1 MATRDALHHP
11 LGDGTG
17 IPATGV
23 IPTVKPPNPSP
34 AEQAEN
40 RPKIQ
45 HINQAL
51 MGNVN
56 TRHTDNW
63 KRKTNLTGNG
73 ATHVRSFHCRLAPE
87 SLAAMDDQINQWL
100 DAHPDYEV
108 KFVSTNVGDW
118 QGKLKEP
125 ALIVSLW
132 V

>member
-1 MATRDALHHP
+1 M
-11 LGDGTG
+11 GDGAG
-17 IPATGV
+17 IPASTSGSSSGV
-23 IPTVKPPNPSP
+23 IPTVKPPNPLNGDT
-34 AEQAEN
+34 AEN

>member
-1 MATRDALHHP
+1 MATHDLLHP

-17 IPATGV
+17 TPSSGV
-23 IPTVKPPNPSP
+23 ISTVKPPNPSTQ
-34 AEQAEN
+34 EDHK
-40 RPKIQ
+40 PKIQ

-63 KRKTNLTGNG
+63 KRKTNLTGTG

-108 KFVSTNVGDW
+108 KFVATNVGDW
-118 QGKLKEP
+118 QGKVREP

>member
-1 MATRDALHHP
+1 MNTGEIVLHP
-11 LGDGTG
+11 LGDGAVG
-17 IPATGV
+17 GGGV
-23 IPTVKPPNPSP
+23 PTVKPPNTF
-34 AEQAEN
+34 AATGEN
-40 RPKIQ
+40 GEAKSKIQ

-108 KFVSTNVGDW
+108 KLVTTNVGEW
-118 QGKLKEP
+118 QGKLREP
-125 ALIVSLW
+125 ALIISIW